1 MRDLCN
7 LIGYGEIGSDGW
19 QSSLG
24 FAPLG
29 QAYEEAFSAD
39 PRVVL
44 VKINDKEDVW
54 PALKKFFAKG
64 HAETAR

>member
-1 MRDLCN
+1 
-7 LIGYGEIGSDGW
+7 
-19 QSSLG
+19 
-24 FAPLG
+24 
-29 QAYEEAFSAD
+29 
-39 PRVVL
+39 VL

>member
-1 MRDLCN
+1 MNDR
-7 LIGYGEIGSDGW
+7 IKI
-19 QSSLG
+19 
-24 FAPLG
+24 APLG

-64 HAETAR
+64 HPEMAAH

>member
-1 MRDLCN
+1 MKKP
-7 LIGYGEIGSDGW
+7 S
-19 QSSLG
+19 
-24 FAPLG
+24 APN
-29 QAYEEAFSAD
+29 